1 MNKKNNIIEEGKPVE
16 KIRQILSL
24 CLPELKKEYHVESLK
39 IFGSRLRGDN
49 RAESDIDILVS
60 FSSTPSL
67 LEFIRLKNHLSEI
80 LGLEVDLVMRDALK
94 PHIGKKIIDEA
105 LPV

>member
-1 MNKKNNIIEEGKPVE
+1 MKKSPTIEE
-16 KIRQILSL
+16 IRQVLADY
-24 CLPELKKEYHVESLK
+24 LPELEKEYHLESLE

-49 RAESDIDILVS
+49 RLESDIDILVS

-80 LGLEVDLVMRDALK
+80 LGLEVDLVMRNALK
-94 PHIGKKIIDEA
+94 PHIGRKIIDEA
-105 LPV
+105 VSI